1 MKNGLAIVIT
11 CDTHVLLYWVLTPQ
25 RLSPTAMK
33 ALERGRMED
42 APGCADIVLWE
53 IAMLADKRRV
63 ILSVSTDQFIED
75 LLQGLHLATIPISP
89 AIAVRAQA
97 DVFQHK
103 DPADRLIAAT
113 AMEFDAPL
121 ITQDRKLAQVAGLR
135 VLW

>member
-1 MKNGLAIVIT
+1 
-11 CDTHVLLYWVLTPQ
+11 
-25 RLSPTAMK
+25 
-33 ALERGRMED
+33 MED